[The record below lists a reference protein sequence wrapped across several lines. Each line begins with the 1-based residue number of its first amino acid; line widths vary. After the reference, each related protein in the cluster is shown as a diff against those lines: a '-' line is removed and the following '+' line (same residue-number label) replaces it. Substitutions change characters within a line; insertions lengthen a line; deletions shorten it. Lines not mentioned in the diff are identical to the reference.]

1 MAKFFDD
8 SYKPLMP
15 IQPFIRAHPQ
25 RLTDEGNIE
34 PLLIYIV
41 AFATFFCFIDSQ
53 FHMLL
58 FLTAL

>member
-8 SYKPLMP
+8 PYKPLMP
-15 IQPFIRAHPQ
+15 IQPLIRAHPQ

-34 PLLIYIV
+34 AFLIYV
-41 AFATFFCFIDSQ
+41 AAFTSSFCFIDSQ
-53 FHMLL
+53 IHGLL